1 MLNPLLAHAWASSPE
16 RLAIAAGVTLGFA
29 VLARVLRGVHRS
41 GALAG
46 GLACFLLF
54 AGAGPAAFA
63 TLTALFLMTWVSTR
77 LGYRRKLALGLAE
90 QREGRNAWQVLAN
103 LAWAALGS
111 VVFSATG
118 NRLWLVAAMGALAEA
133 ATDTVASEIGQYRGS
148 DPRLITTWER
158 VPAGTDGGITISGS
172 IAGMAAGLVIAAV
185 ATVCGMLP
193 RAQFWIPVAAGF
205 AGMLIDSLL
214 GATLQRRGWLSNQAV
229 NLFSTLAA
237 AGLAYA
243 LAMNHLLYRRGL
255 PRLCPAANFRAQH
268 ARRRRVKPRLYR
280 RFFGGL
286 RSLLDPVEQ
295 QKDEDAQ
302 QRVRDARQEFVRPTP
317 CHVQSDQAP
326 RDQEVNHFVHHVEEN
341 RKQKS

>member
-1 MLNPLLAHAWASSPE
+1 MPNPLLAHGWASSPE

-29 VLARVLRGVHRS
+29 VLARALRGVNRS

-63 TLTALFLMTWVSTR
+63 TLAALFLMTWASTR

-90 QREGRNAWQVLAN
+90 RREGRNAWQVLAN
-103 LAWAALGS
+103 LAGAALGS
-111 VVFSATG
+111 VLFGATG

-133 ATDTVASEIGQYRGS
+133 ATDTVASEIGQYRSSGA
-148 DPRLITTWER
+148 RLITTWER

-185 ATVCGMLP
+185 ATVGGMRP
-193 RAQFWIPVAAGF
+193 QAQLWIPVVAGF

-214 GATLQRRGWLSNQAV
+214 GATLQRRGCIGNEAV

-237 AGLAYA
+237 AALAYA
-243 LAMNHLLYRRGL
+243 I
-255 PRLCPAANFRAQH
+255 
-268 ARRRRVKPRLYR
+268 
-280 RFFGGL
+280 
-286 RSLLDPVEQ
+286 S
-295 QKDEDAQ
+295 
-302 QRVRDARQEFVRPTP
+302 T
-317 CHVQSDQAP
+317 
-326 RDQEVNHFVHHVEEN
+326 
-341 RKQKS
+341 